1 MAATTPNA
9 DASHVAQIASHLAEA
24 TETATVIE
32 IEIATAR
39 ETRTAAKNP
48 KIGAVN
54 HVTDANAAIKNSEE
68 DKRLMFLCAISVCKV
83 YFCVH

>member
-9 DASHVAQIASHLAEA
+9 DASHVAQTTSHLAEA
-24 TETATVIE
+24 TGTAIT
-32 IEIATAR
+32 TAK
-39 ETRTAAKNP
+39 ETRIAAKNP

-54 HVTDANAAIKNSEE
+54 HVTDASAAIKNSED